1 MTVVFFSISVC
12 AGANLIYVNDYV
24 MFHELNEGENMTIN
38 CTTTK
43 LAYYT
48 GLSFQ
53 REPIPLFYLVPD
65 GKKII
70 QKRQTFTVTNLKV
83 EDEGRYGC
91 IVMDKT
97 LYTTTTLKAEL
108 TVDTRK
114 YCRNS
119 FDHISCCSTTVV
131 LTACIKIL

>member
-48 GLSFQ
+48 GLSFE

-97 LYTTTTLKAEL
+97 LYNTTTLKAEL

-114 YCRNS
+114 YCR
-119 FDHISCCSTTVV
+119 
-131 LTACIKIL
+131 L